1 MPAAARAAGAASG
14 VPERILSL
22 WFGQAHRIVP
32 RAARHSA
39 LSDPAYLKGMGKHW
53 YFGGAEMDA
62 RCQPFEPLLADA
74 RAGRLAGR
82 EWESDGGLLAL
93 IILTDQLARNI
104 HRGSAR
110 AFAWDDLALAAG
122 ATFVRQRSRYRALS
136 LAERNF
142 VAMPFMHSEERADHS
157 ACWELFE
164 ESKADFPACEA
175 FTASSLAYL
184 AEHTAVL
191 DRFGR
196 YPHRNAAL
204 GRASSAEE
212 VAWLAE
218 EAPGWARSQIA
229 NKPDEAPD

>member
-1 MPAAARAAGAASG
+1 MPAARAAGAASG
-14 VPERILSL
+14 VPERVLAL
-22 WFGQAHRIVP
+22 WFSKAHSVQP

-39 LSDPAYLKGMGKHW
+39 LSDPAYLKVMGKHW

-62 RCQPFEPLLADA
+62 KCRPFEPVLADA
-74 RAGRLAGR
+74 RVGRLTGA
-82 EWESDGGLLAL
+82 EWDSDGGLVAL

-104 HRGSAR
+104 HRGSAH

-122 ATFVRQRSRYRALS
+122 ATFVLQRSRYRALS

-142 VAMPFMHSEERADHS
+142 VCMPFMHSEERADHS
-157 ACWELFE
+157 ACLELFE

-218 EAPGWARSQIA
+218 EAPGWARSQI
-229 NKPDEAPD
+229 PDEAPG

>member
-1 MPAAARAAGAASG
+1 MPAAARAAGAVSG
-14 VPERILSL
+14 VPERVLSL
-22 WFGQAHRIVP
+22 WFGQAHRIAP

-62 RCQPFEPLLADA
+62 RRQPFEPLLADA

-157 ACWELFE
+157 ACWELFA

-218 EAPGWARSQIA
+218 EAPGWARSQIPA
-229 NKPDEAPD
+229 AQAPD